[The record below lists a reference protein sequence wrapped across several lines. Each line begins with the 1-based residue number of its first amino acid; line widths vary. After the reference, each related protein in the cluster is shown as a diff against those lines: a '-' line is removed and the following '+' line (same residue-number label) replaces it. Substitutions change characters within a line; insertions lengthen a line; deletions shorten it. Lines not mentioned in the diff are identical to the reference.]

1 MVKRLWSK
9 DGSLISAQNVYK
21 ESLMNDTSEN
31 IDEIYRKMLMK
42 IPGEKRILMGF
53 SIQNLLN

>member
-1 MVKRLWSK
+1 MVKKLWSK
-9 DGSLISAQNVYK
+9 DGSLISVQNVYK

-31 IDEIYRKMLMK
+31 IDEIYKKMLMK

-53 SIQNLLN
+53 SIQNILN